1 MIKYSKLPENIE
13 RLLPQ
18 AEAYLRS
25 RSDIAFAYL
34 FGSLAKRRRT
44 PLSDVDI
51 SIYLSEGGDTVE
63 KKMQILGK
71 LMELL
76 ETDEIDLVVL
86 NTAPL
91 TLRMKVLENKSVIV
105 DNAPFLR
112 HAYESMTM
120 RKYFDFSI
128 KEMSILE
135 RRFLDG

>member
-1 MIKYSKLPENIE
+1 MIKYTKLPENIE
-13 RLLPQ
+13 RLLPTAQ
-18 AEAYLRS
+18 AYLQS
-25 RSDIAFAYL
+25 RSDIIFAYL
-34 FGSLAKRRRT
+34 FGSLAKGRCT

-51 SIYLSEGGDTVE
+51 AVYLSEGVDAIE
-63 KKMQILGK
+63 KKLQILGR

-76 ETDEIDLVVL
+76 ETDEIDLVIL

-112 HAYESMTM
+112 YAYESVTM

-128 KEMSILE
+128 REMSILE
-135 RRFLDG
+135 RRFLRG